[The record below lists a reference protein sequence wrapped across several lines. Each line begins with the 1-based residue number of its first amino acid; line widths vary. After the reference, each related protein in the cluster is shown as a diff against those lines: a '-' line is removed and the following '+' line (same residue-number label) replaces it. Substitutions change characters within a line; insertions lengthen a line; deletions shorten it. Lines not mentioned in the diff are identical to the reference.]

1 MDGQELSNLNSMT
14 TPLCRERERRV
25 AVQQEWLASIQ
36 IDGYMICRWINV
48 RSATNAGLEPN
59 GIVSIYFKKILIAG
73 CIVRWRHSILT
84 CPCEREFPGLAG
96 T

>member
-25 AVQQEWLASIQ
+25 AVQQEWLAIIQ
-36 IDGYMICRWINV
+36 MLHNV
-48 RSATNAGLEPN
+48 RSAPNAGLEPN
-59 GIVSIYFKKILIAG
+59 GIVSVYFKKILIAG
-73 CIVRWRHSILT
+73 CFVRLRHSVLT
-84 CPCEREFPGLAG
+84 CPCEREFPGLEG